1 MKTLFKPLKKINPEE
16 MQLLEK
22 SEDQLQILWR
32 YLKLGSLDKLGT
44 DQTTDKL
51 IRTIRKSIS
60 KKTLQLLTDRYNPII
75 NWFFAAFPNR
85 FLHSS
90 PPDMLAENLSIFN
103 QLDRQHDLL
112 SLKDDLHPLRRAS
125 PKRKPA

>member
-1 MKTLFKPLKKINPEE
+1 MK
-16 MQLLEK
+16 LLEK
-22 SEDQLQILWR
+22 SEDELQLLWR
-32 YLKLGSLDKLGT
+32 DLKLGSLDKLGT

-60 KKTLQLLTDRYNPII
+60 KKTLELLTERHNPMI

-85 FLHSS
+85 FLLSS

-103 QLDRQHDLL
+103 QLDRRAIVNVITNARGKLNGLLIYVHDHHQIH
-112 SLKDDLHPLRRAS
+112 SRIAYT
-125 PKRKPA
+125 